1 MQLND
6 LMKALTQEEIVD
18 EMLISYDEAKQIIH
32 VTFLN
37 SVYRGLLITGEN
49 DNFNVEV
56 YYGMDLI
63 CDFNGVMQVIN
74 FCLDSID
81 SSIFYEKLYG
91 LKSLIEYKYEGLDV
105 VFDDDAQNSAL
116 TVGIEDD
123 TIEIS
128 YAYGEYYIY
137 NSELDDDEY
146 YGYEGPFDE
155 IDVLDIIEECFIEE
169 DE

>member
-105 VFDDDAQNSAL
+105 VFGDDAQNSTL